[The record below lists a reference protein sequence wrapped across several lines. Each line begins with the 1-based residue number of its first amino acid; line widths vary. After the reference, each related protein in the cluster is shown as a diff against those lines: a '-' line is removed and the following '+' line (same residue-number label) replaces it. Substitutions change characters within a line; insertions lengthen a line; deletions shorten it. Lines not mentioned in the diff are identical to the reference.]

1 MADAPVDDLSK
12 VEQITDKDDRFTL
25 EGYVFV
31 MMALEHTVAKLA
43 VRRHITAKELLSGAK
58 ELAVEKYGP
67 TAKMVL
73 NHWGV
78 ETTGD
83 IGEMV
88 FNLVDAGVLTK
99 TETDKKEDFRNVFD
113 FDDVFVRQY
122 EW

>member
-1 MADAPVDDLSK
+1 MADAPVNDLSK
-12 VEQITDKDDRFTL
+12 VERITDKDSRFML
-25 EGYVFV
+25 EAYVFV
-31 MMALEHTVAKLA
+31 MMALEHTVSRLA

-73 NHWGV
+73 NHWGIR
-78 ETTGD
+78 TTAD
-83 IGEMV
+83 IGQIV
-88 FNLVDAGVLTK
+88 FNLVDAEVLAK
-99 TETDKKEDFRNVFD
+99 TETDKKEDFQNVFD